1 MINELQYMLTEV
13 DFETASNEWRRNKN
27 KLDHGEYSYKH
38 NAFGEVA
45 MATDYEVDDEYHK
58 ESEREPHES
67 LMDRIKALGVNDP
80 KALKPYDF
88 DEENVEYVERIKAK
102 KMPKTDE
109 GLLERENKLNA
120 KFVEATQQEYKRM
133 RKLTQASGELI
144 SNGGMIRDNDGI
156 QRART
161 LKEQKKLILIV
172 KTKI

>member
-27 KLDHGEYSYKH
+27 KVDHGAYKYKN

-45 MATDYEVDDEYHK
+45 MATDYEVDDEYHE

-67 LMDRIKALGVNDP
+67 LMDRIKALGVNDQ

-161 LKEQKKLILIV
+161 LKEQKK
-172 KTKI
+172 

>member
-1 MINELQYMLTEV
+1 MNNETQYILEV
-13 DFETASNEWRRNKN
+13 DFKTASNEWRRNKN
-27 KLDHGEYSYKH
+27 KVDHGAYSYKN
-38 NAFGEVA
+38 NAFGEVT
-45 MATDYEVDDEYHK
+45 MATDYEVDDEYH
-58 ESEREPHES
+58 EEPEREPHES
-67 LMDRIKALGVNDP
+67 LIDRIKALGVNDQ

-102 KMPKTDE
+102 KMPKSDE

-120 KFVEATQQEYKRM
+120 KFVEATRQEYLSM

-161 LKEQKKLILIV
+161 LKEQKKR
-172 KTKI
+172 